1 MMESTDCLDKL
12 CINCDG
18 WADFFG
24 ENDCSCDCHCH
35 APRRHVLMGFA
46 VAAAVIVA
54 IAWIFAHIAVAV
66 PLARIIDGMA
76 P

>member
-1 MMESTDCLDKL
+1 MERED
-12 CINCDG
+12 
-18 WADFFG
+18 A
-24 ENDCSCDCHCH
+24 
-35 APRRHVLMGFA
+35 RHVLMGFA
-46 VAAAVIVA
+46 VAAVVILA